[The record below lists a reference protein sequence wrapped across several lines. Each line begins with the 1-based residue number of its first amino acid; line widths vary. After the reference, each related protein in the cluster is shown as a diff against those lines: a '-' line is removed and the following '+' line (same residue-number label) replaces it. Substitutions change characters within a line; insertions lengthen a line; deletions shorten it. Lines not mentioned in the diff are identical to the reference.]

1 MVDNI
6 NVDPVTGN
14 LWLAGIPRP
23 VEFVEY
29 AKNLSHPSPS
39 QIVTLQLGEPSTSG
53 KAFLNYQLREVY
65 MNNGKEIAGAT
76 SAIVHEDHLLIGS
89 LFGNMLYCE
98 VKFY

>member
-6 NVDPVTGN
+6 NVDPMTGN
-14 LWLAGIPRP
+14 IWLAGIPRP

-39 QIVTLQLGEPSTSG
+39 QIVTLQLGEPS
-53 KAFLNYQLREVY
+53 AFGIAFPDYELREVY
-65 MNNGKEIAGAT
+65 MNDGREIAGAT
-76 SAIVHEDHLLIGS
+76 SAIVYEDHLLIGS

-98 VKFY
+98 IKSY